1 MKFMAKTPDGEY
13 HELQDLSECETITLD
28 GQDYKNYSF
37 DWGDTSY
44 VKEPIR
50 TNEIGHIDGLCTHEF
65 EEMIAEQVK
74 PENAICFTYDKDL
87 VSELYER
94 YISVHD
100 GTWLFFEGAIYRCC
114 RSIASKYEVGT
125 KIRFNYKIDCTKERC
140 GLPHDQ
146 RTIYSE
152 YTVTVYWEVENE

>member
-37 DWGDTSY
+37 EWGDTSY

-50 TNEIGHIDGLCTHEF
+50 TNEIGHIDGLCTPEI
-65 EEMIAEQVK
+65 EELFAEQAK
-74 PENAICFTYDKDL
+74 PENACVFKYDENL
-87 VSELYER
+87 VSELYEQDV
-94 YISVHD
+94 SVHD
-100 GTWLFFEGAIYRCC
+100 STFVFIENAIHRCC
-114 RSIASKYEVGT
+114 LKIAEKVGNGKT
-125 KIRFNYKIDCTKERC
+125 IRYNYKIDCTKERC

-146 RTIYSE
+146 RPLYSE
-152 YTVTVYWEVENE
+152 YTVTVYWAVE